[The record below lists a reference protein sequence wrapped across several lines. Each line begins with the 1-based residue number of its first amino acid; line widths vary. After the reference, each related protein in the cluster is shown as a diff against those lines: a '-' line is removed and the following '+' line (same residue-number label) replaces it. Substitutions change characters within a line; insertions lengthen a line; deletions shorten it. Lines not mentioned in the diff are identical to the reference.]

1 MELIE
6 VAIGILELQV
16 HCFQILLDPVHLNGL
31 LASDHEAVL
40 ADRDGIVEADF
51 LDLYLRNQCLV
62 SQIINKKGV
71 KAAHSNAKVAVV
83 KEGDTVDMLDELF
96 GGDGEVLEVF
106 DYFWI
111 PVRFLA
117 FLNDVFVSDGFAL
130 GLDEVGG
137 TV

>member
-6 VAIGILELQV
+6 VTIGILEFQV
-16 HCFQILLDPVHLNGL
+16 HCFQILLDPVHPNGL
-31 LASDHEAVL
+31 LASDHEVVL

-51 LDLYLRNQCLV
+51 LNLYLRNQRLV
-62 SQIINKKGV
+62 SQIINEKGV
-71 KAAHSNAKVAVV
+71 KAAHCNAKVAVV

-96 GGDGEVLEVF
+96 SGDGEVLEVL
-106 DYFWI
+106 DDLRI

-130 GLDEVGG
+130 RLDEVGG